1 MLTKADKAIW
11 KLVSET
17 VIPITVSVPT
27 RLPET
32 SCLSIDLHGL
42 TIHQAHTETK
52 VFLRDAWVKGIKRVV
67 VITGRSGGIRQEFP
81 VWMDQIP
88 QVKLLEPLNGGG
100 AFAVVLK

>member
-17 VIPITVSVPT
+17 AVPITVSVPA
-27 RLPET
+27 RLPEKA
-32 SCLSIDLHGL
+32 CQSIDLHGL
-42 TIHQAHTETK
+42 TVHQAYLATYD
-52 VFLRDAWVKGIKRVV
+52 FLRDTWRQGIKRVV

-100 AFAVVLK
+100 AFAVIFK